1 VPPSETGEPLN
12 LRAPLHV
19 IGDNDAR
26 FNRSVSVGRD
36 LAVTGELTVDGV
48 SVSAPPRIEQQAHT
62 AGVARWREHLA
73 LSRSGGAGALSSI
86 ILVVGDSRV
95 RSSAALYRNS
105 WPDRLIRRFLGATP
119 GSLGV
124 LPASGNLGGVTDAD
138 WPGGDNPW
146 TFTGAVVGNVNYGLG
161 FHAITIPAA
170 ATATITYFGDKFTL
184 FYVRTADGPTAAT
197 ITLDGTALATL
208 NARGAAL
215 AGQQAQ
221 RGTHGDY
228 GHHTVVVTPN
238 DGPLVLEGVQWFDG
252 DAPFFVSGSVQLFD
266 ASHAGFGAANWAGAN
281 NDWSAMLEGADG
293 FFGMGLTMLGV
304 NDIAAGRTPA
314 QFRDDLVTLVRR
326 VDTRLGTS
334 TLSWLFTDLPTTIN
348 AHGYTDTLPFV
359 QAMREAAEMVGVG
372 RASVFDMGALRPGR
386 TWGSI
391 LSGDTSHP
399 NDSGH
404 IWIAEALGQVL
415 DPTPTTVSPATP
427 KQVVIEASQLADGR
441 LSWTEAWAA
450 IAGAAAGYDEA
461 TTGATVRERRHR
473 VWLDAGTYRA
483 TVTFQHAT
491 GNGTGQVL
499 IGRWVGNTPT
509 LTSCGTVD
517 TSTPAGPAFTT
528 TRLGTT
534 VATAVAGWHPVV
546 IRKTAVNAP
555 VRFVRL
561 VLDKVA

>member
-1 VPPSETGEPLN
+1 MPPSENGEPLN
-12 LRAPLHV
+12 LRAPLTV
-19 IGDNDAR
+19 LGPNDAL
-26 FNRSVSVGRD
+26 FNQDARVRRNLEVG
-36 LAVTGELTVDGV
+36 GELTVDGV
-48 SVSAPPRIEQQAHT
+48 AVYAPSRVEQLAHVP
-62 AGVARWREHLA
+62 GVARWREHLA
-73 LSRSGGAGALSSI
+73 LSRSGGAGALSAI

-95 RSSAALYRNS
+95 RSSPTLYRNS
-105 WPDRLIRRFLGATP
+105 WPDRLIRRFLGANP

-124 LPASGNLGGVTDAD
+124 LPASGNLAGVTDGD

-146 TFTGAVVGNVNYGLG
+146 TFTGSVVGNINYGLG

-170 ATATITYFGDKFTL
+170 STATVTYFGDKFTL
-184 FYVRTADGPTAAT
+184 FYVRTADGPQAAT
-197 ITLDGTALATL
+197 ISLDGTALATL
-208 NARGAAL
+208 NARGTVL
-215 AGQQAQ
+215 PGQQAQ

-228 GHHTVVVTPN
+228 GFHTVVVTPN
-238 DGPLVLEGVQWFDG
+238 DGPLVLEGIQWFDG

-281 NDWSAMLEGADG
+281 NDWSAMLAGADG
-293 FFGMGLTMLGV
+293 FFGMGLTMLDV
-304 NDIAAGRTPA
+304 NDIANGRTPA
-314 QFRDDLVTLVRR
+314 QFRDDLITIVRR
-326 VDTRLGTS
+326 VDARLGTS
-334 TLSWLFTDLPTTIN
+334 TLSWLFCDLPTTIN
-348 AHGYTDTLPFV
+348 ANGHTTTLAYV
-359 QAMREAAEMVGVG
+359 AAMREACKAVGVD
-372 RASVFDMGALRPGR
+372 RAAVLDMGALRPGR

-404 IWIAEALGQVL
+404 IWVADALGSVL
-415 DPTPTTVSPATP
+415 DPTPATGSPVTP
-427 KQVVIEASQLADGR
+427 DQITIESSQLADGR
-441 LSWTEAWAA
+441 LSWPTAWSA
-450 IAGAAAGYDEA
+450 IAGAAFGYEEA
-461 TTGATVRERRHR
+461 ATGTTVREMRYR
-473 VWLDAGTYRA
+473 VWLDPGTYRA

-517 TSTPAGPAFTT
+517 TSTPAGPALTT

-546 IRKTAVNAP
+546 VRKTAVDAP

-561 VLDKVA
+561 VLDKIA